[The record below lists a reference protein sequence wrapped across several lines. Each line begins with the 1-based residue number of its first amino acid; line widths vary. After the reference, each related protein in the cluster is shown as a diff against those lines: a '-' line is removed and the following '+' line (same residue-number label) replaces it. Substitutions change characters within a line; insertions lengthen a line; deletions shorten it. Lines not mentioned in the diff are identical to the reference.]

1 MFAKQSAL
9 CPHCDGNSYADKLKN
24 PPMRKNQQKLKNQHA
39 GNWPLVI
46 EKLLDVEYFEFLERV
61 LYNIPFHIT
70 NVKV

>member
-1 MFAKQSAL
+1 
-9 CPHCDGNSYADKLKN
+9 
-24 PPMRKNQQKLKNQHA
+24 MRKNQQKLENPHA
-39 GNWPLVI
+39 GHRSLVI